1 VGQLLPPERRAPE
14 LDISTAAA
22 AAAAAAAAGR
32 DDVVYSA
39 SVQVADIATTTTV
52 RRVELTIF
60 HSVESG

>member
-1 VGQLLPPERRAPE
+1 MGQLLPPERRAPE

-22 AAAAAAAAGR
+22 AAAAAAGS